1 MGPDRSPKGA
11 KIPSE
16 RTGIVN
22 TKNTGPP
29 QAGSEADEGP
39 DNGVEGPAKKRSWG
53 KLIGIGLALA
63 GVVVVARLTGL
74 SEYVSLDGLGRL
86 RDWIGGF
93 GALAPLV
100 FIMIYAVATV
110 AFVPGTPLSLLA
122 GLVFGPV
129 FGALWAVVGATI
141 GATLSF
147 LVGRY
152 AARGLVESWT
162 KYNERVKRLDEG
174 VERQG
179 WRMLLIT
186 RLVPVF
192 PFNLQNYAYG
202 ITRIGLGTYVLLTA
216 VCIIP
221 GAAVYTFAGGS
232 LASAGQDPTRTFVY
246 LGIAAV
252 LIVAVSLI
260 PGWIQR
266 GNGREE

>member
-1 MGPDRSPKGA
+1 MPPKPEAEKSRGEGA
-11 KIPSE
+11 
-16 RTGIVN
+16 
-22 TKNTGPP
+22 
-29 QAGSEADEGP
+29 AGSP
-39 DNGVEGPAKKRSWG
+39 NKRSNVG
-53 KLIGIGLALA
+53 RLVGIGLALLA
-63 GVVVVARLTGL
+63 FVVVVRLTGL
-74 SEYVSLDGLGRL
+74 SGYISLDGLGRL

-93 GALAPLV
+93 GVAAPLV
-100 FIMIYAVATV
+100 FIAIYVVATV

-122 GLVFGPV
+122 GLAFGPV
-129 FGALWAVVGATI
+129 FGTLWAVIGATI
-141 GATLSF
+141 GATLAF

-152 AARGLVESWT
+152 AARGLVEGWT
-162 KYNERVKRLDEG
+162 SSNERLKRLDEG

-186 RLVPVF
+186 RLVPLF

-202 ITRIGLGTYVLLTA
+202 LTKIGLATYVLLTA

-252 LIVAVSLI
+252 LIVAISLI

>member
-1 MGPDRSPKGA
+1 M
-11 KIPSE
+11 
-16 RTGIVN
+16 N
-22 TKNTGPP
+22 TKSGPP
-29 QAGSEADEGP
+29 QMESDADGGP
-39 DNGVEGPAKKRSWG
+39 DARANGPANRKRNWG
-53 KLIGIGLALA
+53 KLVGIGFALA
-63 GVVVVARLTGL
+63 AVVVVARFTSLTGYL
-74 SEYVSLDGLGRL
+74 SLDGLDRL
-86 RDWIGGF
+86 RDWIDGF
-93 GALAPLV
+93 GAVAPIV
-100 FIMIYAVATV
+100 FIAIYVVATV
-110 AFVPGTPLSLLA
+110 AFLPGAPLSLLA

-129 FGALWAVVGATI
+129 FGTMWAVIGATI

-152 AARGLVESWT
+152 AARGLVEGWT
-162 KYNERVKRLDEG
+162 ANNERVKRLDEG

-232 LASAGQDPTRTFVY
+232 LASAQQNLTRTFVY
-246 LGIAAV
+246 LGVAAV
-252 LIVAVSLI
+252 FFVVISLI
-260 PGWIQR
+260 PGRVQR
-266 GNGREE
+266 RRRNEG